1 MNQKL
6 NRTTLIV
13 LALALTGASI
23 ALFANRTPAPVALLP
38 LECRTVE
45 VGAVTIQ
52 LCVLNEEESTETE
65 TVTAE
70 PTETD
75 TPTLEPTATDTPT
88 PTETETASL
97 TATDT
102 ETPSATSTATETDTP
117 TPTDTDT
124 PSATATDTATATS
137 TPSRTPTPGN
147 ATPFASAP
155 LCLHGAASDPEHDTY
170 KFHTLWD
177 SANACHYDHEHGT
190 NPFTAQVEAAFPDFD
205 LRALLGGVEVSHTN
219 PSSPMENTHKHGGN
233 KWNVQL
239 VHPQGCTP
247 FEVPNGQTGWTGV
260 NGSAI
265 QFHAFGDPAI
275 ENEVRIHS
283 SVALLRQCKPGNP
296 TDYGYVFINQL
307 QDYGQRILPYQ
318 GDIPAYPNQPIP
330 AFPSERGPYWS
341 NDCIGVKTGPLGQ
354 PGHKGECRS
363 SLALAQNNDSNATVS
378 SKVTGAGHSDT
389 PNLFR
394 LLWRSRDVYSMF
406 LWSDQ
411 VHPFT
416 FLFLCTSDGGAEY
429 SPAGCKYTNT
439 TPQAHEIAGVIPL
452 AWDNVA
458 GWDSDPRVGRVTVS
472 GFVDQLGNRSTTC
485 TEAGGNCYPIKTIA
499 AFTGPYGSI
508 LAGKTITTVPY
519 LPSRNICFN
528 AAGAVVSCDASGAIP
543 SGWIGKE
550 N

>member
-1 MNQKL
+1 MKLKQLLIPVSALLLLAGLSFLASVQKQP
-6 NRTTLIV
+6 
-13 LALALTGASI
+13 A
-23 ALFANRTPAPVALLP
+23 TPALLLP
-38 LECRTVE
+38 EPTIC
-45 VGAVTIQ
+45 VTFSIDEHGFVVCSQ
-52 LCVLNEEESTETE
+52 SAEEEDVTATETE
-65 TVTAE
+65 A
-70 PTETD
+70 
-75 TPTLEPTATDTPT
+75 PTLEPTATDTPEGETLT
-88 PTETETASL
+88 PTETETAVP
-97 TATDT
+97 TD
-102 ETPSATSTATETDTP
+102 TDTP
-117 TPTDTDT
+117 SPTPTDTPNPTDTDT

-137 TPSRTPTPGN
+137 TQTPSVTPSRTPTPGN
-147 ATPFASAP
+147 VTPFASAP
-155 LCLHGAASDPEHDTY
+155 LCLHGAASDPEHDISM
-170 KFHTLWD
+170 FHTLWN
-177 SANACHYDHEHGT
+177 SAQGCHYDHEHGA
-190 NPFTAQVEAAFPDFD
+190 NPFTAQVEAAFPGFD

-219 PSSPMENTHKHGGN
+219 PSSPMENTHK
-233 KWNVQL
+233 WNVQL
-239 VHPQGCTP
+239 THPQGCTP

-260 NGSAI
+260 NGSVV

-283 SVALLRQCKPGNP
+283 SVALLRQCKASNP

-318 GDIPAYPNQPIP
+318 GDIPAYPNQPVP
-330 AFPSERGPYWS
+330 AYPSERGPYWS

-363 SLALAQNNDSNATVS
+363 SLAFAQNNDSNATVS

-389 PNLFR
+389 PTLFR

-429 SPAGCKYTNT
+429 NPIGCKYTNS
-439 TPQAHEIAGVIPL
+439 TPQVHEVAGVIPVV
-452 AWDNVA
+452 WDNVV
-458 GWDSDPRVGRVTVS
+458 GWDSDTRVGRVTVS

-485 TEAGGNCYPIKTIA
+485 TEAGGNCYPIKTIG
-499 AFTGPYGSI
+499 AFVGPYGSI

-528 AAGAVVSCDASGAIP
+528 ASGAVVSCDAPGAIP
-543 SGWIGKE
+543 SGWVGQE